1 MDLADRSRLAWA
13 GVGAVCLG
21 VVALFL
27 HAFVGTFALGL
38 FVYYAARPLHRRLR
52 RYTTDD
58 RAAVLTMLLLVVPA
72 LSLLAYVAVAALGE
86 LTALVGSEAAA
97 TVLRQVAPGPDPVAR
112 LLRDPVTFLSE
123 FEGIDAVR
131 TGALAVLA
139 QVGVLTTALLH
150 LTLAL
155 AFAFF
160 CFRDDERLEA
170 WFRREVGRRDSAAYA
185 FLRAIDDDLETVYFG
200 NLLTVLFVTGLA
212 VVVYN
217 GFAILGPLSLPV
229 PTLLA
234 LLTGLATFVP
244 LVVGKLVYLPATA
257 YLGLR
262 AVETDVSLLFP
273 LAFLVVCFLF
283 LDLVPQSIVR
293 PYVSGRTLH
302 TGLIL
307 FSYVLGTALFGWYG
321 LFYGPLLAVVVVQFA
336 NVALPDLLR
345 ARPVGPEPSA
355 VLSIGSDPPV
365 TSVADTGDAPDA
377 TDESDAGADP
387 DARSG

>member
-1 MDLADRSRLAWA
+1 MDLPDRSRLAWL

-27 HAFVGTFALGL
+27 YAFVGTFALGL
-38 FVYYAARPLHRRLR
+38 FVYYAARPLHRRLH

-58 RAAVLTMLLLVVPA
+58 RAAALTMLLLVVPA
-72 LSLLAYVAVAALGE
+72 LSVLAYVAVVAVGE
-86 LTALVGSEAAA
+86 LTALVGSE
-97 TVLRQVAPGPDPVAR
+97 TVTTILRQVAPAPDPVSR
-112 LLRDPVTFLSE
+112 LLRNPVAFVSE
-123 FEGIDAVR
+123 LEGLDAVR
-131 TGALAVLA
+131 AGALAVLA
-139 QVGVLTTALLH
+139 QVGVLTTAVLH

-160 CFRDDERLEA
+160 LYRDDERLEA
-170 WFRREVGRRDSAAYA
+170 WFRSEVGGPDSAAHA
-185 FLRAIDDDLETVYFG
+185 FLRAVDTDLETVYFG

-217 GFAILGPLSLPV
+217 AFSAFGPLSLPV

-262 AVETDVSLLFP
+262 AVETDVSLLVP

-283 LDLVPQSIVR
+283 LDILPQSIVR

-321 LFYGPLLAVVVVQFA
+321 LFYGPLLAVVVVQFV
-336 NVALPDLLR
+336 NVVLPDLLR
-345 ARPVGPEPSA
+345 NRPVAPAPSTA
-355 VLSIGSDPPV
+355 LSIGSDP
-365 TSVADTGDAPDA
+365 A
-377 TDESDAGADP
+377 DAGDTEGDDP
-387 DARSG
+387 SPEAQSG

>member
-1 MDLADRSRLAWA
+1 MDLADRSRLAWV

-21 VVALFL
+21 VVALFV
-27 HAFVGTFALGL
+27 HAFVGTFVLGL
-38 FVYYAARPLHRRLR
+38 FVYYAARPLQHRLR

-58 RAAVLTMLLLVVPA
+58 RAAVATMLLLVVPA
-72 LSLLAYVAVAALGE
+72 LSLLAYVAVVAVGE
-86 LTALVGSEAAA
+86 LATLVGSEAAA
-97 TVLRQVAPGPDPVAR
+97 SVVDRVAPGSDPVGR
-112 LLRDPVTFLSE
+112 LLRDPVAFLADVE
-123 FEGIDAVR
+123 RLAAVR
-131 TGALAVLA
+131 SSAAAVLA
-139 QVGVLTTALLH
+139 QVGVLSTAVLH

-160 CFRDDERLEA
+160 CYRDDERLEA
-170 WFRREVGRRDSAAYA
+170 WFRREVGGPDSAAYA
-185 FLRAIDDDLETVYFG
+185 FLRAIDRDLETVYFG

-217 GFAILGPLSLPV
+217 AFSLVAPLSLPA

-244 LVVGKLVYLPATA
+244 LVVGKLVYLPAAA

-262 AVETDVSLLFP
+262 AVETGVSP
-273 LAFLVVCFLF
+273 VVPVVFLVVSFLL
-283 LDLVPQSIVR
+283 LDLVPQSFVR

-336 NVALPDLLR
+336 NVVLPDLLR
-345 ARPVGPEPSA
+345 GRPVDPEPSA
-355 VLSIGSDPPV
+355 VLSVGSDPPDGPAPAV
-365 TSVADTGDAPDA
+365 NGDAEGSDPDP
-377 TDESDAGADP
+377 ADP
-387 DARSG
+387 QSG

>member
-1 MDLADRSRLAWA
+1 M
-13 GVGAVCLG
+13 
-21 VVALFL
+21 LF
-27 HAFVGTFALGL
+27 
-38 FVYYAARPLHRRLR
+38 
-52 RYTTDD
+52 
-58 RAAVLTMLLLVVPA
+58 LVVPA
-72 LSLLAYVAVAALGE
+72 LSLLAYVAVTAVGE
-86 LTALVGSEAAA
+86 LTALVGSE
-97 TVLRQVAPGPDPVAR
+97 TVETAVRQVAPGPDPVGR
-112 LLRDPVTFLSE
+112 LLRDPVAFLSSV
-123 FEGIDAVR
+123 EGIDAVR
-131 TGALAVLA
+131 AGALALLA
-139 QVGVLTTALLH
+139 QVGVLTTALVH

-160 CFRDDERLEA
+160 CYRDDERLES
-170 WFRREVGRRDSAAYA
+170 WFRREVGGPDTAAYA
-185 FLRAIDDDLETVYFG
+185 YLRAVDRDLETVYFG

-217 GFAILGPLSLPV
+217 AFSVFGPLSIPA

-262 AVETDVSLLFP
+262 AVETDVSLAVP

-283 LDLVPQSIVR
+283 LDLVPQSVVR

-336 NVALPDLLR
+336 NVVLPDLLR
-345 ARPVGPEPSA
+345 DRPVGPDPSA
-355 VLSIGSDPPV
+355 VLSIGSDPPD
-365 TSVADTGDAPDA
+365 AGDPDGEDPPPDA
-377 TDESDAGADP
+377 Q
-387 DARSG
+387 SG